1 VRRLVVRDLLP
12 PDVKGPVVAKA
23 PVVESAPAVAAAVFP
38 AAATGPAPA
47 PSAARLVLRLAV
59 GGTLVV
65 LDDAGQALRR
75 LEARVLNDQVTAGAT
90 PLPPPSARHVLI
102 GALAVAPTWV
112 NQLLRRGSDAVAG
125 PARQVSRP
133 VRFAARWLPTER
145 LHRWSDDVR
154 TRAYTTAL
162 NLAEVGRREEQSGRA
177 LARAV
182 SAAGLTSALDRVAA
196 SPQVQAVIREQSA
209 GMGRSALDDLRAQ
222 SARADA
228 MAQSVVGHLLPRPR
242 RKNPDGSGSR

>member
-1 VRRLVVRDLLP
+1 MERVRRLVVRDLLP
-12 PDVKGPVVAKA
+12 PDVK
-23 PVVESAPAVAAAVFP
+23 APAVANATAVTPAVVP
-38 AAATGPAPA
+38 AAATGPATAA

-65 LDDAGQALRR
+65 LDDVGQALRR
-75 LEARVLNDQVTAGAT
+75 LEARVLDDQVTAGAP

-102 GALAVAPTWV
+102 GALAVGPAWV
-112 NQLLRRGSDAVAG
+112 NQLLQRGRDAVAG
-125 PARQVSRP
+125 PARRVSRP
-133 VRFAARWLPTER
+133 VRFAARWLPSER

-154 TRAYTTAL
+154 TRAYATAL
-162 NLAEVGRREEQSGRA
+162 NLAEVGRREEQGGRA

-182 SAAGLTSALDRVAA
+182 SAAGVTSALDRVAA

-222 SARADA
+222 SARADGL
-228 MAQSVVGHLLPRPR
+228 AQSVVGHLLPRPR
-242 RKNPDGSGSR
+242 RQNPDGSGSR